1 MHNLKAIVAKTDDN
15 IIGINGQ
22 LPWHNP
28 TDLKHFKDTTMGSW
42 VIMGRKT
49 VETLPKTGLPG
60 RKIIALTN
68 DLSWSDS
75 RCTLIFRN
83 IDVLLDYVKAHESD
97 VFWVAGGQS
106 IYEQL
111 LPYCDEQVVTCIQSE
126 IQYGESDY
134 VAYYPSDYSNGFVLE
149 MIKLV
154 PRLGEP
160 PIKIH
165 KYKKKS

>member
-1 MHNLKAIVAKTDDN
+1 MHNLKAIVAKTADN

-22 LPWHNP
+22 LPWHSP
-28 TDLKHFKDTTMGSW
+28 IDLKHFKDTTMNSW

-49 VETLPKTGLPG
+49 VETLPKTGLTG

-83 IDVLLDYVKAHESD
+83 IDVLLDYVKAYESD

-111 LPYCDEQVVTCIQSE
+111 LPYCDEQVVTHIQSE
-126 IQYGESDY
+126 VTYEESDQ
-134 VAYYPSDYSNGFVLE
+134 VAHYPSDYGNGFVLE
-149 MIKLV
+149 MIKTLDNDS
-154 PRLGEP
+154 
-160 PIKIH
+160 IKIH

>member
-28 TDLKHFKDTTMGSW
+28 TDLKHFKDTTMGDW
-42 VIMGRKT
+42 VIVGRKT
-49 VETLPKTGLPG
+49 VETLPKNGLTG

-83 IDVLLDYVKAHESD
+83 IDILLDYIKAYESD

-111 LPYCDEQVVTCIQSE
+111 LPYCDEQVVTCIQSAMSYE
-126 IQYGESDY
+126 ESDQ
-134 VAYYPSDYSNGFVLE
+134 VARYPSDYNNGFVLE
-149 MIKLV
+149 MIKTLHS
-154 PRLGEP
+154 EP

-165 KYKKKS
+165 KYKKRS

>member
-28 TDLKHFKDTTMGSW
+28 TDLKHFKDTTMGDW

-49 VETLPKTGLPG
+49 VETLPKTGLTG

-83 IDVLLDYVKAHESD
+83 IDVLLDWLSISPESD

-111 LPYCDEQVVTCIQSE
+111 LPYCNEQIVTCIQSE
-126 IQYGESDY
+126 IPYSEDY
-134 VAYYPSDYSNGFVLE
+134 AVAKYPSNYGDGFVLE
-149 MIKLV
+149 MIKTLH
-154 PRLGEP
+154 GEY